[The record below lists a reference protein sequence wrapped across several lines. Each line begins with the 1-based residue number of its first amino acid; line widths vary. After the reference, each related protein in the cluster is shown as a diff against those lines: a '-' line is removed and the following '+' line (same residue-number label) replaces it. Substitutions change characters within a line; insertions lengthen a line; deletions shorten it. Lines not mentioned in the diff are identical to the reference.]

1 MWPSDLP
8 HSVFPVGRL
17 AARLGQLE
25 ATIYNAFRVGFN
37 SRSTS
42 QRSSEQP
49 KASTTESAP
58 SPAATSSDRDNAR
71 GNAFFN
77 GETLITLND
86 AIAYFPN
93 RPHIKLVY
101 RWRRKGVD
109 GVVLESVRVGR
120 RWYTSAQAIKRFL
133 ERQNPHLQQPEPPP
147 TTKRPNSRSL
157 DAASS
162 NERLKKRLKVEPGR
176 PDSNGTSSGFRRH
189 ADNVPLDQ
197 RGSAFRRHSD
207 DEQNEHEE
215 QQESKGRKRRK
226 GGEDRKE
233 GRDE

>member
-1 MWPSDLP
+1 M
-8 HSVFPVGRL
+8 
-17 AARLGQLE
+17 E

-58 SPAATSSDRDNAR
+58 SPAATSSDRDSAR
-71 GNAFFN
+71 ANTLFN

-86 AIAYFPN
+86 AIAHFPN

-101 RWRRKGVD
+101 RWRRKGVG
-109 GVVLESVRVGR
+109 GVVLESFRVGGK
-120 RWYTSAQAIKRFL
+120 WYTSEQAIERFL
-133 ERQNPHLQQPEPPP
+133 ERQNPQLQQQQKQP
-147 TTKRPNSRSL
+147 TSAPQTKRRSRNKGL

-162 NERLKKRLKVEPGR
+162 SERLKKRLKVEPGR
-176 PDSNGTSSGFRRH
+176 PDSNGNSSGFRRH

-197 RGSAFRRHSD
+197 RGSAFRRHTD
-207 DEQNEHEE
+207 DEQSEPKE
-215 QQESKGRKRRK
+215 QQEPKGRKRRK
-226 GGEDRKE
+226 GRKG